1 MWIVTPHKWHMKWQG
16 FWQNWK
22 MSFFTIAIQSMEHSI
37 TFHFSPPDREY
48 FLHVRWFKIGFT
60 LLNYNQLL
68 MVRIAWF
75 SLSACAWYSFKCMHS
90 CKIMKK
96 NHQQANA
103 CSCLRLLLQE
113 LTVDNNSI
121 RWQPIFVV
129 QSAAL

>member
-48 FLHVRWFKIGFT
+48 FCMLGDSRLVLLYWIIINFSWWELHGSNYLHVHGT
-60 LLNYNQLL
+60 HLN
-68 MVRIAWF
+68 
-75 SLSACAWYSFKCMHS
+75 ACIVAKLW
-90 CKIMKK
+90 KK

>member
-68 MVRIAWF
+68 MVRIAWYVHGTH
-75 SLSACAWYSFKCMHS
+75 LNACIVAKLW
-90 CKIMKK
+90 KK